1 MRRQQAYHKEQALT
15 KIEEE
20 TQRTRR
26 LLEERLMLREKR
38 KMANVQSSFMRQQLM
53 EAIEKLQVKKAWC
66 KVDLTNGKQLTL
78 DQLQAVVSGPPSPWR
93 GLSSANA
100 SRSTRKSK
108 GTSRAESRA
117 DVQNLTEN
125 NEKGE
130 E

>member
-53 EAIEKLQVKKAWC
+53 EAIEKLQVKKVDS
-66 KVDLTNGKQLTL
+66 KVKWYGYDLNLN
-78 DQLQAVVSGPPSPWR
+78 LQP
-93 GLSSANA
+93 
-100 SRSTRKSK
+100 
-108 GTSRAESRA
+108 
-117 DVQNLTEN
+117 
-125 NEKGE
+125 
-130 E
+130 

>member
-1 MRRQQAYHKEQALT
+1 MRRQQAYQKEQALV

-38 KMANVQSSFMRQQLM
+38 KMANVQSSFLRQQLM

-66 KVDLTNGKQLTL
+66 KVDLKNGKQLTL
-78 DQLQAVVSGPPSPWR
+78 EQLQSVVSGPSPWR
-93 GLSSANA
+93 ENRSGSSKSVRK
-100 SRSTRKSK
+100 SRS
-108 GTSRAESRA
+108 TSRAESRS
-117 DVQNLTEN
+117 DVHKSNQSTEN
-125 NEKGE
+125 IE